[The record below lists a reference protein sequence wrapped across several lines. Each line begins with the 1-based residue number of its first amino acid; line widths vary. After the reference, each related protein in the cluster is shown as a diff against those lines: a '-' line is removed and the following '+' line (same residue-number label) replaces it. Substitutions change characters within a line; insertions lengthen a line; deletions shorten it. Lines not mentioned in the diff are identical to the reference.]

1 MSGNLEGNN
10 NTDNNEIVT
19 ADISFN
25 QQLANEETQPQA
37 QENNDRALI
46 ESSPKKQSRQHHV

>member
-46 ESSPKKQSRQHHV
+46 ESSPKK